1 MRLENLNEF
10 KFQAPDGHLT
20 INCLDMHTEGE
31 PLRII
36 LSGLPEIKGNT
47 VLEKRAY
54 FKTHYD
60 FIRTGLMWEPRG
72 HADQY
77 GAILVEAERGDSDF
91 GVFFLHNEGYSTMC
105 GHAIIAIAKAVL
117 DTNLLGDNSDESVLK
132 IDTPAGQVTAY
143 GHREDGVLNQTSFDN
158 VASYVYKTN
167 AYVEVIGLG
176 DVHYDIAFGG
186 AFYAYVNA
194 EQLGLSLTADNHD
207 LIVRYG
213 KMIKQA
219 VMAAEEIVHP
229 EFEDLSF
236 LYGVIFISEAV
247 DQNHHSRNVCVFAEG
262 EVDRSPTG
270 TGVSGRAA
278 LHFAD
283 GTLST
288 NETLKIESILG
299 SLMEVKI
306 IETTKYFDY
315 PAIIPNVKATA
326 YITGYQQFYFDPD
339 DPLGEGFIFR

>member
-10 KFQAPDGHLT
+10 KFQIPEGHLT

-36 LSGLPEIKGNT
+36 LSGFPEIKGSS

-54 FKTHYD
+54 FKTHFDY
-60 FIRTGLMWEPRG
+60 IRTGLMWEPRG

-77 GAILVEAERGDSDF
+77 GAIIVEAEREGSDF

-117 DTNLLGDNSDESVLK
+117 NTNLLGGNFDKNFLK

-143 GHREDGVLNQTSFDN
+143 GHGANRAIKQTSFDN
-158 VASYVYKTN
+158 VASFVYKTN
-167 AYVEVIGLG
+167 AHVDVIGLG
-176 DVHYDIAFGG
+176 DVYYDIAFGG
-186 AFYAYVNA
+186 AFYAYVDA
-194 EQLGLSLTADNHD
+194 QQLGLSLTADNHD

-219 VMAAEEIVHP
+219 VMTKEKITHP
-229 EFEDLSF
+229 EFDELSF
-236 LYGVIFISEAV
+236 LYGVIFISEAL

-283 GTLST
+283 GTLQA
-288 NETLKIESILG
+288 NETIKIESILG

-315 PAIIPNVKATA
+315 PAIIPNVKASA
-326 YITGYQQFYFDPD
+326 FITGYQQFYFDPE
-339 DPLGEGFIFR
+339 DPLKEGFIFR